1 MNIGAF
7 FGSRSPEHDVSIIT
21 GQLIIQGLKDLGHNV
36 IPVYVKKDGKWAVG
50 EDLGNIDFFKQKD
63 FEEKIKK
70 YEGFAILPDP
80 ASKKLILKKNGT
92 FGSKEYSI
100 DVAFPAF
107 HGQFGEDGTVQGLF
121 EMMNIPYVGCDVLAS
136 AITMDKVLTKVMYQK
151 YNIPTTNFIYFENR
165 DWVTNKDEVLKSI
178 EKDLK
183 WPLIIKPARLGSSIG
198 ISKANNKEE
207 LEFSIEVAL
216 HYDDKVIVEDCVEDL
231 MDLTV
236 AVLGNE
242 NPVVS
247 HIQESVY
254 SKDFFSYED
263 KYLEDG
269 GAQLGNADKKIII
282 PASTDDQTTKDIK
295 DTATKVYKIFGCS
308 GTARVDFLY
317 SKTLKKFFVNEINPL
332 PGTLYHH
339 LWQKSGVELKDLLSQ
354 LVDLAKEKHEKKE
367 KLTHTFDS
375 AILNQASKDKMK
387 LKGV

>member
-1 MNIGAF
+1 MNIGVF

-36 IPVYVKKDGKWAVG
+36 IPVYIKKDGSWAVS
-50 EDLGNIDFFKQKD
+50 EELGNIEFFKQKD
-63 FEEKIKK
+63 FETKVKK
-70 YEGFAILPDP
+70 FEGFSILPDP
-80 ASKKLILKKNGT
+80 ASEKLILKKAGT
-92 FGSKEYSI
+92 FGAKEYSI
-100 DVAFPAF
+100 DVAFPGL
-107 HGQFGEDGTVQGLF
+107 HGQYGEDGTIQGLF
-121 EMMNIPYVGCDVLAS
+121 EMMNVPYVGCDVLTS
-136 AITMDKVLTKVMYQK
+136 ALTIDKVLTKVIYER
-151 YNIPTTNFIYFENR
+151 YDIPTTKFVYFENK
-165 DWVTNKDEVLKSI
+165 DWTSKKEDVVKEINDTLH
-178 EKDLK
+178 

-198 ISKANNKEE
+198 ISKAANAEE

-216 HYDDKVIVEDCVEDL
+216 HYDEKVIVEDCIEDL

-236 AVLGNE
+236 AVMGNE

-263 KYLEDG
+263 KYLDDG
-269 GAQLGNADKKIII
+269 GAQLGNAEKKLII
-282 PASTDDQTTKDIK
+282 PASTDDETTKAIK
-295 DTATKVYKIFGCS
+295 DTAAKVYKIFGCS

-317 SKTLKKFFVNEINPL
+317 SKNQQKFFVNEINPL

-354 LVDLAKEKHEKKE
+354 LVQFAQEKHERKS